1 MERIT
6 DAFVWPVR
14 DPEWLGKVVII
25 GLILIVPIAGPIN
38 GLGWML
44 AGIDRLR
51 AGEERLPPASFRYLG
66 RGFRL
71 FLVNA
76 VYIVAIVIV
85 MAAIFI
91 PTLAFS
97 SAQGRGSANAALV
110 ALAAM
115 GDVVV
120 FSAGTLASLALYF
133 AMPAIVIA
141 TDRGGIKGGLNVVA
155 VYRRVRTSAVNTLIA
170 GLMLIAVGF
179 VSQLGVVLC
188 VIGILFT
195 SAYGL
200 AMQAWVVRSYEL
212 GSAEPAHTA

>member
-6 DAFVWPVR
+6 DAFIWPVR
-14 DPEWLGKVVII
+14 DPEWLRKIVII
-25 GLILIVPIAGPIN
+25 GLILIVPIAGGIN

-44 AGIDRLR
+44 AAIDCLHQ
-51 AGEERLPPASFRYLG
+51 GEERLPPANFGYLG

-71 FLVNA
+71 FIVNL
-76 VYIVAIVIV
+76 VYIVAVVIV
-85 MAAIFI
+85 MIAISI
-91 PTLAFS
+91 PILAFS
-97 SAQGRGSANAALV
+97 SAQGRGSGNAALV
-110 ALAAM
+110 ALAAVL
-115 GDVVV
+115 DVVI
-120 FSAGTLASLALYF
+120 FSAGTLVSLALYF

-141 TDRGGIKGGLNVVA
+141 TDRGGIAEGLHVA
-155 VYRRVRTSAVNTLIA
+155 AIYRRMRTSPVNTLIA

-179 VSQLGVVLC
+179 VTQLGVVLC

-212 GSAEPAHTA
+212 GSAEPAHSA